1 MIAYFACTHHILI
14 SKKVHEINIDQLIW
28 VSCVH
33 EISHNKSN
41 HQAHILHLMVRVCI
55 FLLLPGGLPPQKKAP
70 TSIYKFIHNGL
81 FPIVFLHIWLV
92 PDVFFWCSKPMFH
105 RSLFYDKSSRMQA
118 KKLEQRRGVMRRC
131 QVQPLRS
138 LQMMQKLLR
147 WLD

>member
-1 MIAYFACTHHILI
+1 M
-14 SKKVHEINIDQLIW
+14 HEINIDQLIW